1 MQKPPGRACRDGFVS
16 GEIAG
21 ESMVS
26 IYRHLVQCEPA
37 LSSAPVR
44 LWSLH
49 PQYLDPSGLV
59 AAWREAL
66 LAQAVLRGLTRGYT
80 RHPQLTRF
88 HAQPDAQ
95 LAIASYLGGI
105 ADEADRRGYSFDRT
119 KIAGAGECTQIAVT
133 TGQLLFEWEHLC
145 AKLRAR
151 SPDSLQDILS
161 PLPHPL
167 FVVID
172 GPVEPWERR

>member
-1 MQKPPGRACRDGFVS
+1 
-16 GEIAG
+16 
-21 ESMVS
+21 MVS
-26 IYRHLVQCEPA
+26 IYRHLVQCDGA
-37 LSSAPVR
+37 LSSPAVR

-49 PQYLDPSGLV
+49 PQYLDPAGLV

-80 RHPQLTRF
+80 QHPQLTRF
-88 HAQPDAQ
+88 RAQPNAQ
-95 LAIASYLGGI
+95 LAIANYLSGL
-105 ADEADRRGYSFDRT
+105 AEEADRRGYSFDRG
-119 KIAGAGECTQIAVT
+119 KIAASGTCANITVT
-133 TGQLLFEWEHLC
+133 KGQLTFEWKHLC
-145 AKLRAR
+145 AKLRER
-151 SPDSLQDILS
+151 SPGSLQKIRA